1 MSTLTKDSK
10 IYTNIPP
17 PPTPPVMHSG
27 KAKFDLR
34 HIPTTIELDTSNI
47 ENVIF
52 TQKIKRFEF
61 IDSIME
67 VQLKIMSDIIYGGQL
82 AILSIQRW
90 CKWYRSLNKVNYQ
103 IS

>member
-1 MSTLTKDSK
+1 MSTPTKYAKTDTK
-10 IYTNIPP
+10 I
-17 PPTPPVMHSG
+17 PPTPTVTRSG
-27 KAKFDLR
+27 KADFGLR
-34 HIPTTIELDTSNI
+34 HILTKIGPDTSDI

-67 VQLKIMSDIIYGGQL
+67 GQLKIMSDIIYGGQL

-90 CKWYRSLNKVNYQ
+90 CKWYLSLNKVNYQ